1 MATKKTQQSIENRES
16 LIAKL
21 NQELLKLELQFEI
34 DVLEK
39 FNDIIIDSKL
49 TPEICADLINE
60 NRNDL
65 GSTDYDRFYVEIIDN
80 LFNRAKGQHENDID
94 NGDDIGFYFALST
107 CVDRIQSEKLDE
119 LSDLKKSG
127 KK

>member
-1 MATKKTQQSIENRES
+1 MVTKKTNQTKETRES

-34 DVLEK
+34 DVLSR
-39 FNDIIIDSKL
+39 FDDIIKNSKL
-49 TPEICADLINE
+49 TPEICADLLNE

-65 GSTDYDRFYVEIIDN
+65 GSTDYDRFFVEIIDN
-80 LFNRAKGQHENDID
+80 LFDRAKGQHENDID
-94 NGDDIGFYFALST
+94 NGDDIGFYFPLT
-107 CVDRIQSEKLDE
+107 TVIDRIHSEKVDE
-119 LSDLKKSG
+119 LSDLKKSI

>member
-1 MATKKTQQSIENRES
+1 MATKKTQQSKETRES

-21 NQELLKLELQFEI
+21 NQELLKLELEYEI
-34 DVLEK
+34 DILEK
-39 FNDIIIDSKL
+39 FKDIINDSKL
-49 TPEICADLINE
+49 TPEICADLLNE

-65 GSTDYDRFYVEIIDN
+65 GSTDYNRFYVEIIDN

-94 NGDDIGFYFALST
+94 NGDDIGFYFALTSS
-107 CVDRIQSEKLDE
+107 VDMIQSDRLDE
-119 LSDLKKSG
+119 LSDLNKSG

>member
-34 DVLEK
+34 DILEK

>member
-1 MATKKTQQSIENRES
+1 MATKKTQQSKETRES

-21 NQELLKLELQFEI
+21 NQELLKLELEYEI
-34 DVLEK
+34 DILEK
-39 FNDIIIDSKL
+39 FKDIINDSKL
-49 TPEICADLINE
+49 TPEICADLLNE

-65 GSTDYDRFYVEIIDN
+65 GSTDYNRFYVEIIDN

-107 CVDRIQSEKLDE
+107 CVNRIQSEVR
-119 LSDLKKSG
+119 
-127 KK
+127 